1 MALWGKQDAAAPSN
15 GTTVSVTNAS
25 TAVTGSGTT
34 FLSDIKNGDTLIINS
49 GTVTKARVASVTS
62 DTALVLASNFTGTTN
77 ASLAIAN
84 FKIQQQPKYVYQ
96 DSNQASGVSAITK
109 VYGISATEIK
119 AGGDNVVS
127 VAISSAGARYI
138 ATDNSNTTPTVTFS
152 GGGGSSAAAST
163 TVASNAVS
171 TIVLSNGGSSYTS
184 APTVVIS
191 KPRRTIATASV
202 TTSTDTIAYTG
213 HLLVAGDAVVYNNG
227 GGTTMTSTGSV
238 LVSGNTYYV
247 ATAGLTAN
255 AFEVKVAATTNSVVA
270 PLISGTGGAGTFSC
284 TSGTL
289 AAGDRVTIT
298 GTNTGTGTITGYASG
313 NTYKVSAVTGTSPSV
328 TAFTLTTEA
337 GVAIATSTTSAATF
351 TGLTFTGE
359 TVIDITG
366 TGNAAQYFEI
376 QAAADQATAT
386 ATLGSGSHAIMASPG
401 WVRRTVGTG
410 GLAGR
415 VRYEVLVAG
424 RSLISGDDANSL
436 VEIETPNT

>member
-49 GTVTKARVASVTS
+49 GTVTKARVATVTS
-62 DTALVLASNFTGTTN
+62 DTALVLANNFTGTTN

-84 FKIQQQPKYVYQ
+84 FKIQQQPKFVYQ

-127 VAISSAGARYI
+127 VAIGSAGARYI
-138 ATDNSNTTPTVTFS
+138 ATDNSSTTPTVTFS

-184 APTVVIS
+184 APTVAIS
-191 KPRRTIATASV
+191 KPRRTVSTASI
-202 TTSTDTIAYTG
+202 TTGTDTIAYTG
-213 HLLVAGDAVVYNNG
+213 HLLVAGDAVAYNNG
-227 GGTTMTSTGSV
+227 GSTSATGLTSGT
-238 LVSGNTYYV
+238 TYYV

-255 AFEVKVAATTNSVVA
+255 AFEVKAANTTGTLAATVA
-270 PLISGTGGAGTFSC
+270 VSGTAGQFTCGNS
-284 TSGTL
+284 TL

-298 GTNTGTGTITGYASG
+298 GTLGGTATITSYATGT
-313 NTYKVSAVTGTSPSV
+313 TYKVSAVTGTSPSV
-328 TAFTLTTEA
+328 TGFTLQTEA
-337 GVAIATSTTSAATF
+337 GVALTTTAGTL
-351 TGLTFTGE
+351 TGLTYTTE
-359 TVIDITG
+359 TVIDITA
-366 TGNAAQYFEI
+366 TGNNAQYFEL
-376 QAAADQATAT
+376 QGTSDAATAT